1 MDLKKFLTQNSM
13 SLACLAEKC
22 AVSPSTIMRVR
33 DGAVIPSRRTIG
45 AIIKATD
52 GQVGITDL
60 VKLEPPSV
68 AIPSSH
74 TELTEPE
81 HE

>member
-1 MDLKKFLTQNSM
+1 
-13 SLACLAEKC
+13 LAEKC

-33 DGAVIPSRRTIG
+33 DGTVIPSRRTIG

-60 VKLEPPSV
+60 VKIVPPKGAPLSN
-68 AIPSSH
+68 S
-74 TELTEPE
+74 TETKGATE
-81 HE
+81 